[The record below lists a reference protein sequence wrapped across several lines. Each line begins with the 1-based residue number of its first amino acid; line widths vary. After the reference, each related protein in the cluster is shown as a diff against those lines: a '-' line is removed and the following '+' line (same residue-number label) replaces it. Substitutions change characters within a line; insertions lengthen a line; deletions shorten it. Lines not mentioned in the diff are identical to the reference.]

1 MAKDIQSLTSFQ
13 LDALQEIGNIG
24 AGNAATALSKL
35 IGERVDMEVP
45 RTDVRHFSEVSE
57 IVGGPESYVAGV
69 FIKISGSAPGVIL
82 LLFPVDDAKQL
93 ISILLKGQ
101 NLVCSQRT
109 FDQLETSALME
120 VGNILAGSF
129 LNALATITSLKYT
142 PSVPGFCADMAGA
155 ILGTVLHDV
164 GIMGDN
170 VLYIKTELRFQA
182 TRHLRGYIFFLPEA
196 ESLET
201 ILTTLGVNS

>member
-1 MAKDIQSLTSFQ
+1 MAKDFQSLTSFQ

-35 IGERVDMEVP
+35 IGERVDMGVP
-45 RTDVRHFSEVSE
+45 RIDVRHFSEVPE

-82 LLFPVDDAKQL
+82 LLFPVEDAKQL
-93 ISILLKGQ
+93 ISILLKGHYQ
-101 NLVCSQRT
+101 ARSQQT
-109 FDQLETSALME
+109 LDQLETSALME

-129 LNALATITSLKYT
+129 LNALAIITSLKYT

-155 ILGTVLHDV
+155 ILGTVLHDA

-182 TRHLRGYIFFLPEA
+182 IRHVRGYLFFLPEA